1 MIFLLILLLPSQFA
15 YHFWPSWSLV
25 YGIRVDYLSPTLYL
39 TDLIILGLFLT
50 SRLRVRV
57 PLFIIIFSVLNILI
71 SSFPLLTIYK
81 WLRLLEYFWLF
92 KYLTLKIAR
101 EARQSRFKLSREAG
115 SRSAGQIENFKFAV
129 LWTSAL
135 AWSQF
140 TIQHSV
146 GGLWYWLGE
155 RTFNIATPG
164 IAKIHFIWN
173 LGFRNWD
180 FGLFLRPYA
189 TLPHPNALAGFL
201 LVTGLVLYSLNRRI
215 TPAVVIAFLTVPLTF
230 SRTALILEVLI
241 LIIWACLKIKN
252 YSRSARNSMLKIVT
266 ALVLLV
272 SSIYYLV
279 SISGSPTS
287 LSERIVLND
296 KAIQTIKHFPVFGV
310 GLGNFI
316 YQVPTIRQPAHN
328 IYLLVASELGL
339 PAVLFIGYFV
349 IKSLRYLLCVERCAL
364 SVAILVVA
372 TTGLLDH
379 YWLTLHQN
387 ILLLVVLLAFIKV
400 KSERYEPTTS

>member
-1 MIFLLILLLPSQFA
+1 
-15 YHFWPSWSLV
+15 
-25 YGIRVDYLSPTLYL
+25 
-39 TDLIILGLFLT
+39 
-50 SRLRVRV
+50 
-57 PLFIIIFSVLNILI
+57 
-71 SSFPLLTIYK
+71 
-81 WLRLLEYFWLF
+81 
-92 KYLTLKIAR
+92 
-101 EARQSRFKLSREAG
+101 
-115 SRSAGQIENFKFAV
+115 
-129 LWTSAL
+129 
-135 AWSQF
+135 
-140 TIQHSV
+140 
-146 GGLWYWLGE
+146 
-155 RTFNIATPG
+155 
-164 IAKIHFIWN
+164 
-173 LGFRNWD
+173 
-180 FGLFLRPYA
+180 
-189 TLPHPNALAGFL
+189 
-201 LVTGLVLYSLNRRI
+201 
-215 TPAVVIAFLTVPLTF
+215 
-230 SRTALILEVLI
+230 
-241 LIIWACLKIKN
+241 
-252 YSRSARNSMLKIVT
+252 MLKIVT

-400 KSERYEPTTS
+400 KSESYSE